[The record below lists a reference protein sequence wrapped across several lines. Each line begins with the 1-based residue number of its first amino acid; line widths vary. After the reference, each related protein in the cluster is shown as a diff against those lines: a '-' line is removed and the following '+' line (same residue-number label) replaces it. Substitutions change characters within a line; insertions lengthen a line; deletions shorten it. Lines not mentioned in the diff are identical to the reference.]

1 MSSFRWS
8 LLLVSLLWLGWSGC
22 SPSPAPSNSAFQYP
36 TVSRLRVMEL
46 CQLLYTPRYA
56 RYVAPSLDSRVQKL
70 IPTPNGLIAHFHD
83 GRRYEVPLDSQ
94 LPPGEH
100 YCAFESNPTPC
111 ASSNQDWDR
120 RCERKT
126 PMRID
131 RFAN

>member
-1 MSSFRWS
+1 
-8 LLLVSLLWLGWSGC
+8 
-22 SPSPAPSNSAFQYP
+22 
-36 TVSRLRVMEL
+36 MEL
-46 CQLLYTPRYA
+46 CELLYTPRYA

-70 IPTPNGLIAHFHD
+70 VPVSSGVIAQFYD
-83 GRRYEVPLDSQ
+83 GHRYEVPLDSQ

-100 YCAFESNPTPC
+100 YCVFESNPTPC
-111 ASSNQDWDR
+111 ASNDKDWDR